1 MTGIGTI
8 LISGGML
15 VDGTASPAVRMDVAI
30 EGDSID
36 DLRPRIESSA
46 TFEIDASGCIVCPG
60 FIDIHTHSD
69 LSLLSWPQAD
79 NKVRQGVT
87 TEVVGNCGG
96 SAAPALG
103 DSRTLIE
110 DMAKLYDVTV
120 DWVRFD
126 EYLSRM
132 RNARTSV
139 NVASLVGAETVR
151 TAVLGTKNVQPG
163 REDLV
168 LMRDLVVESMEAG
181 AFGLSS
187 GLIYAPGCYAST
199 EELSNL
205 ADAAG
210 QHGGIYTS
218 HIRGE
223 GRTLLEAIGEAM
235 QIGREAG
242 VKVQI
247 SHHKVVGRRNWGLVK
262 DSLAMI
268 QNARNEGVDV
278 AFDVYP
284 YTASCTN
291 LYAILPPWVQD
302 GGREAILRR
311 LRNDDVRD
319 RMKRDFANADTEWE
333 NTIAEDGWEAIE
345 VSGFMIPGNKN
356 LEHKRMS
363 EIGRLRGVDPAD
375 AAFDLI
381 LEEGFDLVAVFHEIS
396 GDDVARV
403 VSHPLA
409 IIASDGEVSPPCSP
423 ACGTAAHPRAFGT
436 FPRAIREY
444 ALDGGVA
451 PLEEMIRKMTS
462 APAERMGLADRGRV
476 AVGMKADIVVFDPME
491 IKDLATFELVNQYP
505 KGISHVIV
513 NGVPTVQNG
522 EHTGERAG
530 EVLRKNVSTS

>member
-1 MTGIGTI
+1 MAGYDTV

-15 VDGTASPAVRMDVAI
+15 VDGTASQAVRMDVAI
-30 EGDSID
+30 EGDRIES
-36 DLRPRIESSA
+36 LRPRIESSA
-46 TFEIDASGCIVCPG
+46 AFEVDASGCIVCPG

-69 LSLLSWPQAD
+69 FGLLSWPQAD

-103 DSRTLIE
+103 DSRTFIE
-110 DMAKLYDVTV
+110 DMAKMYDVTV

-132 RNARTSV
+132 RKARTSV

-151 TAVLGTKNVQPG
+151 TAVLGTRNVQPS
-163 REDLV
+163 REELA
-168 LMRDLVVESMEAG
+168 LMRDLVVEAMEAG
-181 AFGLSS
+181 AYGLSS

-205 ADAAG
+205 AEAAG
-210 QHGGIYTS
+210 QYGGIYTS

-223 GRTLLEAIGEAM
+223 GRTLLKAIGEAI
-235 QIGREAG
+235 QIGRDAG

-247 SHHKVVGRRNWGLVK
+247 SHHKAVGQRNWGLVK
-262 DSLAMI
+262 DSLAMMRD
-268 QNARNEGVDV
+268 ARSEGVDV

-302 GGREAILRR
+302 GGREAIMDR
-311 LRNDDVRD
+311 LREDDVRN
-319 RMKRDFANADTEWE
+319 RIKMDFANADTEWE
-333 NTIAEDGWEAIE
+333 NTIAEDGWETIE
-345 VSGFMIPGNKN
+345 VSGFRMSGNKN
-356 LEHKRMS
+356 LEHKRMD

-396 GDDVARV
+396 GDDVACV

-409 IIASDGEVSPPCSP
+409 IIASDGEVSPPSNP
-423 ACGTAAHPRAFGT
+423 ICGTAAHPRAFGT

-444 ALDGGVA
+444 ALDGGVVS
-451 PLEEMIRKMTS
+451 LEEMIRKMTS

-491 IKDLATFELVNQYP
+491 IKDLATFEHVDKHP

-513 NGVPTVQNG
+513 NGTPTIRNC

-530 EVLRKNVSTS
+530 EVLRKNASTS